1 MLIWCAFV
9 LTYCLS
15 LMCSVTVT
23 LCAFFVTLWMNC
35 IGYVL
40 LSYLLLNVFFRL
52 LDSVWATTI
61 VWRIRGQDYENS
73 ELFRAA
79 LCITL
84 VHNIICTHMNSS
96 SRWLLIL
103 VLISCFCVFLIRTSL
118 PVTVSF
124 LCVSFVLV
132 VARLV
137 VSSSSADCLCFVWHA
152 TVNAAHSPLCT
163 VTFHS

>member
-103 VLISCFCVFLIRTSL
+103 VFISCFCVFLIRTSL

-124 LCVSFVLV
+124 
-132 VARLV
+132 
-137 VSSSSADCLCFVWHA
+137 FVWVLFWSLRGWLLVAVQLIVFVSCDMLLTHRCA
-152 TVNAAHSPLCT
+152 QWHFTVK
-163 VTFHS
+163 